1 MNRNRLFIASCIAL
15 VTTSMFF
22 SIRSDAADAL
32 ANDFRLTNE
41 QLGFI
46 FQPAFYG
53 FTLSILIG
61 GSLVDLFGMRRL
73 LTVSGLFY
81 VFAILAI
88 VVLPFPDAQVASIFG
103 EPITLTL
110 WVAMLALGLAQ
121 GLVEG
126 VINPLCSTLYPEDK
140 THRMNV
146 LHAWWPGGLIVGG
159 LLAYFITLVM
169 GLGGSVS
176 AETATLGWRVK
187 LLTIP
192 VAALTYLVLIRGQRF
207 PKTERVAAGVSNR
220 DMLSE
225 LLRPSFIFLWIC
237 MWLTSASE
245 LGPDQ
250 WVPSLITNLTGGMP
264 GILILVYTAGIM
276 FVLRFFGGPLAHRFS
291 PFGLMAIGAALTAV
305 GLYSLGSVSTM
316 AGAFAAATIFG
327 VGKTY
332 FWPSRSP
339 LWAAPGFSRPEPS
352 FRSWGGGTTG
362 SGRPRRSSTSPRSRS
377 RSLCSSGCSS
387 CTSASRAA
395 TSPSRSA
402 ATARLKYV
410 KRHAALVPLSRQHH
424 DALALGVFI
433 ERDLKTEDPS
443 ALERLREQALDLWE
457 LELRGHFEVEESVL
471 FPAVRRQIPDPGVVD
486 QLVREHEEIAAAL
499 ADLKEARADSLAQ
512 RLRSLREALVSHVR
526 TEERVL
532 FEAVQSSVSEGDL
545 AAIGKGIE
553 ETLPAVC
560 ARLGSAQV

>member
-1 MNRNRLFIASCIAL
+1 MNRNRLFVASCIAL

-22 SIRSDAADAL
+22 SIRGDAADAL
-32 ANDFRLTNE
+32 GTDFQLTKE

-53 FTLSILIG
+53 FTISILIG

-73 LTVSGLFY
+73 LSISGLFY
-81 VFAILAI
+81 IFGILAI
-88 VVLPFPDAQVASIFG
+88 VAVPFPHGPVASIFG
-103 EPITLTL
+103 NPITLTL
-110 WVAMLALGLAQ
+110 WFAMLALGLAQ

-159 LLAYFITLVM
+159 LLAYFISLVM

-176 AETATLGWRVK
+176 PETATLGWRVK

-192 VAALTYLVLIRGQRF
+192 VVALTYLFLIRGQKF
-207 PKTERVAAGVSNR
+207 PATERVAAGVSNQDMFR
-220 DMLSE
+220 D
-225 LLRPSFIFLWIC
+225 LLRPSFVCLWIC

-276 FVLRFFGGPLAHRFS
+276 FVLRFFGGALAHKFS
-291 PFGLMAIGAALTAV
+291 PFGLMTIASVLTAV

-332 FWPSRSP
+332 FWPVMLGVTSERFP
-339 LWAAPGFSRPEPS
+339 RGGPVALAVM
-352 FRSWGGGTTG
+352 GGTG
-362 SGRPRRSSTSPRSRS
+362 VF
-377 RSLCSSGCSS
+377 SSG
-387 CTSASRAA
+387 TVVPIMGRLYDRFGPAA
-395 TSPSRSA
+395 TF
-402 ATARLKYV
+402 KYV
-410 KRHAALVPLSRQHH
+410 ASLPVVL
-424 DALALGVFI
+424 I
-433 ERDLKTEDPS
+433 
-443 ALERLREQALDLWE
+443 
-457 LELRGHFEVEESVL
+457 VL
-471 FPAVRRQIPDPGVVD
+471 FGLFFAHFQRKGGYKPASID
-486 QLVREHEEIAAAL
+486 E
-499 ADLKEARADSLAQ
+499 
-512 RLRSLREALVSHVR
+512 
-526 TEERVL
+526 
-532 FEAVQSSVSEGDL
+532 
-545 AAIGKGIE
+545 
-553 ETLPAVC
+553 
-560 ARLGSAQV
+560 